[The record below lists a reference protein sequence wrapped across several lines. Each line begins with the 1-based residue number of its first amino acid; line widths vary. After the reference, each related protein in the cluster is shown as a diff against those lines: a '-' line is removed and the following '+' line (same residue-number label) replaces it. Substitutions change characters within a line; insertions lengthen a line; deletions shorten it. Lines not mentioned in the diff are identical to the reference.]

1 MLSSLQVSLSAE
13 YYTKKRP
20 QLRRS
25 LRQNVSYSIAL
36 PLAVNVQ
43 DYFREDW

>member
-1 MLSSLQVSLSAE
+1 MPAGPQVSLSAE
-13 YYTKKRP
+13 YNTKKRP

-25 LRQNVSYSIAL
+25 LRRNFSYSIAL